1 MNAAKTSSTEAVH
14 LLLNRDPSNGHKVLA
29 DPNVAD
35 KNGLTALAFS
45 LSTNNI
51 EVINKLAEVTTK
63 VTDTTVKIL
72 AQSTVKIE
80 GQLGKYVEKILND
93 GHKWVLML
101 LATFFGN
108 PLMLDYLLS
117 SEQSKALNALM
128 YQKLSTDKCGECY
141 QV

>member
-51 EVINKLAEVTTK
+51 EVINKLAEVTTQ

-80 GQLGKYVEKILND
+80 GQLGKYVEKIILND
-93 GHKWVLML
+93 GNKWVLIKGRHVH
-101 LATFFGN
+101 AKRRYF
-108 PLMLDYLLS
+108 
-117 SEQSKALNALM
+117 Q
-128 YQKLSTDKCGECY
+128 
-141 QV
+141 